1 MIAHLQRASNTAGLL
16 SYLYGPGERGNHTSP
31 RLIAGDGHGAPIDL
45 LPGTGS
51 PSYLASALDA
61 PVERLGVR
69 APERP
74 VWICSV
80 RSDPG
85 RPDLTDS
92 QWATVARR
100 LVVVTGVAPHGD
112 PEACRWIAMRNQPR
126 QVHVVATLARED
138 GSLHNGYRDAF
149 RLQTECRRIAAELG
163 HLPTTPEPISRA
175 PETNVPAPSI
185 TITAEPSGSVSA
197 KGASDDLS
205 ATLLKHAGFQ
215 QIEDWYGRRHRLPTT
230 TPAVD
235 RAAIA
240 THAAEMLR
248 AARYGVDLDPSL
260 DSGLTATPANPLGPY
275 IAGAELLRLTDQIRS
290 AENGDDLRRAVDHLL
305 HPEHGALER
314 VREALEAASEQI
326 TDVDDEAYQLADR
339 FGFAAEFVSSA
350 QSELLDSEVELLG
363 VGRTQEPQAAARKQC
378 PRLPDPRAAALA
390 TSPAAAKAKG
400 SSAFGGG
407 ASDTSAA
414 VRPSQAPGPRAR

>member
-1 MIAHLQRASNTAGLL
+1 MIARLQRASNTAGLL
-16 SYLYGPGERGNHTSP
+16 THLYGPGERGQHSDP
-31 RLIAGDGHGAPIDL
+31 RLIAGDGHGAPVDL
-45 LPGTGS
+45 LAESDSLT
-51 PSYLASALDA
+51 YLAHALDA
-61 PVERLGVR
+61 PVERLGAR

-74 VWICSV
+74 TWICSV
-80 RSDPG
+80 RSDPC

-92 QWATVARR
+92 QWAAVARR
-100 LVVVTGVAPHGD
+100 LVAATGIAPAGD
-112 PEACRWIAMRNQPR
+112 PDACRWIALRNQPR

-138 GSLHNGYRDAF
+138 GSLHNAYRDAF
-149 RLQTECRRIAAELG
+149 RLQTECRRIATELG
-163 HLPTTPEPISRA
+163 HLTTPPEPISQA
-175 PETNVPAPSI
+175 LETHVPAPSI

-215 QIEDWYGRRHRLPTT
+215 QIQDWYGRRHRLPTK

-275 IAGAELLRLTDQIRS
+275 TAGAELLRLTDQIRS
-290 AENGDDLRRAVDHLL
+290 AENGDDLRQAVDHLL

-314 VREALEAASEQI
+314 VREALEAAGEQI
-326 TDVDDEAYQLADR
+326 TDLDDEAYQLADR

-350 QSELLDSEVELLG
+350 QSELHDSHVELLG
-363 VGRTQEPQAAARKQC
+363 IGGTQQPQAEARNQS
-378 PRLPDPRAAALA
+378 PGLPGPQAAALA
-390 TSPAAAKAKG
+390 TSPAAAMAKV
-400 SSAFGGG
+400 SSTLGGG
-407 ASDTSAA
+407 ASDAGA
-414 VRPSQAPGPRAR
+414 VTRPSQAPGPRAR